1 MPGDSAR
8 ALPQDNAV
16 LGFILTRLDHIL
28 NPPTVSIDIVVVVIG
43 PSALLEGPM
52 NGMSYDP
59 SVCLSDRP
67 SICPF
72 LTPFSQEWII
82 TWVFS
87 FSEILA
93 WC

>member
-1 MPGDSAR
+1 MPGDSAH

-43 PSALLEGPM
+43 PSALLEGPI

-59 SVCLSDRP
+59 SVCLTVLLS
-67 SICPF
+67 S
-72 LTPFSQEWII
+72 L
-82 TWVFS
+82 
-87 FSEILA
+87 L
-93 WC
+93 

>member
-43 PSALLEGPM
+43 PSALLEGPI

-59 SVCLSDRP
+59 SVCLTVLSG
-67 SICPF
+67 
-72 LTPFSQEWII
+72 L
-82 TWVFS
+82 
-87 FSEILA
+87 L
-93 WC
+93 